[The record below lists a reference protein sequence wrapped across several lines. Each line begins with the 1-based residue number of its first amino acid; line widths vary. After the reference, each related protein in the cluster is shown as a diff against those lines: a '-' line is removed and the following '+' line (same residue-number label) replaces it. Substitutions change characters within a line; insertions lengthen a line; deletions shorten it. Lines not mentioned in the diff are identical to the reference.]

1 MSNPYDVIELF
12 EKELCAY
19 TGADFAVAVDS
30 CTNAL
35 MLCCEYLKVKTVS
48 IPRYTYAS
56 VPQAIKH
63 AGGWVIF
70 DDRKWSGAYSLDPYP
85 IVDSARRLRAGM
97 FADIGLGLHCP
108 SAHYVCTSFHH
119 NKILQGDSGGAILH
133 NDRAADSWFR
143 WARHDGR
150 TDGLNVHEDTF
161 RIIGHRC
168 HMTLGTAAG
177 LRARLAVLPRYN
189 PDLTVTD
196 DHYRDLSEIDWN
208 GIYERQRAR

>member
-48 IPRYTYAS
+48 IPRYTYVS

-70 DDRKWSGAYSLDPYP
+70 DDRKWSGCYSLDPYP
-85 IVDSARRLRAGM
+85 IVDSARRFRAQMCDELPG
-97 FADIGLGLHCP
+97 
-108 SAHYVCTSFHH
+108 AHYVCTSFHYT
-119 NKILQGDSGGAILH
+119 KILQGDSGGAILH

-143 WARHDGR
+143 RARHDGR
-150 TDGLNVHEDTF
+150 ADGISVHHDRFEM
-161 RIIGHRC
+161 IGHRC
-168 HMTLGTAAG
+168 TITPGIVGM
-177 LRARLAVLPRYN
+177 LRARLEVLPRYN
-189 PDLTVTD
+189 ADLIVPEG
-196 DHYRDLSEIDWN
+196 HYRDLSQDDWN
-208 GIYERQRAR
+208 GIYDRQRTR

>member
-1 MSNPYDVIELF
+1 VSNPYDVIELF

-85 IVDSARRLRAGM
+85 IVDSARRFRAQM
-97 FADIGLGLHCP
+97 CDELPAWH
-108 SAHYVCTSFHH
+108 HYVCTSFHYT
-119 NKILQGDSGGAILH
+119 KILQGDSGGAILH

-150 TDGLNVHEDTF
+150 TDGLNVHEETF

-168 HMTLGTAAG
+168 PMTLGTAAG

-189 PDLTVTD
+189 ADLSVTD

-208 GIYERQRAR
+208 GIYDRQRNR

>member
-1 MSNPYDVIELF
+1 MSNPYDVIAAF

-70 DDRKWSGAYSLDPYP
+70 DDRQWSGCYSLDPYP
-85 IVDSARRLRAGM
+85 IVDSARRFRAQMCDELPG
-97 FADIGLGLHCP
+97 
-108 SAHYVCTSFHH
+108 AHYVCTSFHYT
-119 NKILQGDSGGAILH
+119 KILQGDSGGAILH

-143 WARHDGR
+143 RYRHNGR
-150 TDGLNVHEDTF
+150 TDGLTVHEDEF
-161 RIIGHRC
+161 PMIGGYC
-168 HMTLGTAAG
+168 AMTLGTAAM
-177 LRARLAVLPRYN
+177 LRARLSVLPRYN
-189 PDLTVTD
+189 ADKIVEPG
-196 DHYRDLSEIDWN
+196 HYRDLSEIDWN
-208 GIYERQRAR
+208 GIYDRQRNR